1 MRLLKPKIFVGTSGS
16 PSVDVFTILII
27 RISPFKEV
35 CPGDSVK
42 VVLLK
47 KYLLKRNDK
56 LNAYIRSG
64 MNEIAQFSE
73 RRVAD

>member
-1 MRLLKPKIFVGTSGS
+1 MRLLKPKMFVGTIGS

-42 VVLLK
+42 VVLFK
-47 KYLLKRNDK
+47 KYLLKSYLSELDK
-56 LNAYIRSG
+56 KYEHFRK
-64 MNEIAQFSE
+64 F
-73 RRVAD
+73 